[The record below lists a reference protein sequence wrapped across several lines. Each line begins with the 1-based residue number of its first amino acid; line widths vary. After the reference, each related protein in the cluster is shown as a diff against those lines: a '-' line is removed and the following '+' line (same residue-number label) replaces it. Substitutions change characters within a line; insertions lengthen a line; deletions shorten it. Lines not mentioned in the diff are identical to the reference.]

1 MTGKTAD
8 KRFWQ
13 TPFHPR
19 VAEACETSEWSPWKN
34 YICAQVYT
42 TVEQE
47 YFTLRNA
54 AGLFDLTPMTKYRI
68 SGPDG
73 LAYLDRLVTR
83 KLDQL
88 KPGRVSYCVWC
99 NDAGHVLDDGTVF
112 SLGDNQWRLCS
123 QERHLDWLL
132 WSSEGFDVEITEE
145 TDEVSALAL
154 QGPTTCQVLK
164 NLGLEGVENLKPFN
178 LRQFTLDGVS
188 LMVSRTGFT
197 GDLGYELWFDPAHAL
212 DVWDRL
218 MEAGVNCGIR
228 PVGAH
233 ALDIARIE
241 AGFIQAGVDFVPAG
255 EAVRPGSARSP
266 FELGLGW
273 LVDLDKP
280 VFNGR
285 STLLEEKARGSRY
298 RLVKLDVEGNK
309 PATDSFVYSGRRK
322 VVGHVTSAVWSPS
335 AKTNI
340 AIASLD
346 MPWGRPSDTL
356 HAEVYYNREL
366 RWNRLMA
373 RCTLVDGPFFDP
385 PRRRQTPAPDF

>member
-1 MTGKTAD
+1 MSGSKPD
-8 KRFWQ
+8 KRVLQ

-19 VAEACETSEWSPWKN
+19 LAAACETNEWYSWK
-34 YICAQVYT
+34 AYT
-42 TVEQE
+42 CVNVFTSVAME
-47 YFTLRNA
+47 YFAIRNS
-54 AGLFDLTPMTKYRI
+54 AGVFDLTPMTKYRI
-68 SGPDG
+68 TGPDG

-83 KLDQL
+83 NLKNL

-112 SLGDNQWRLCS
+112 YLGENQWRLCS

-132 WSSEGFDVEITEE
+132 WSAVGFDVEIVEE
-145 TDEVSALAL
+145 TDDVTGVAL
-154 QGPTTCQVLK
+154 QGPTSCRVLK
-164 NLGLEGVENLKPFN
+164 NLGLAGVENLKPFN
-178 LRQFTLDGVS
+178 LQHFTIDGVE

-197 GDLGYELWFDPAHAL
+197 GDLGYELWFAPGHAL
-212 DVWDRL
+212 DMWDRL
-218 MEAGVNCGIR
+218 MEAGKHCGIR
-228 PVGAH
+228 PIGSR

-255 EAVRPGSARSP
+255 HAVRPGRTRSP
-266 FELGLGW
+266 YELGLGW

-285 STLLEEKARGSRY
+285 SALMDEKARGSRY

-309 PATDSFVYSGRRK
+309 PAGDSFIYTRGRK
-322 VVGHVTSAVWSPS
+322 VVGHVTSATWSPS
-335 AKTNI
+335 AKANI

-346 MPWGRPSDTL
+346 MPWGRPSDSL
-356 HAEVYYNREL
+356 FAEVYYNREL

-373 RCTLVDGPFFDP
+373 SCKVVDAPFYDP
-385 PRRRQTPAPDF
+385 PRRRLTPAQDF